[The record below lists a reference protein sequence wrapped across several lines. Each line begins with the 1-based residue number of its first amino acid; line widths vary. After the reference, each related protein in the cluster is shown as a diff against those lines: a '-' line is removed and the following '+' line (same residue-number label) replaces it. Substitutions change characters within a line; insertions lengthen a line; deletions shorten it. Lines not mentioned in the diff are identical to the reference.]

1 MLVTLFA
8 QHISHSHPK
17 SLESYENQYE
27 KLKKIGL
34 GVIDKSEIA
43 PKLGQNGI
51 LQAFLKVIFENTWT
65 SEDILF
71 YRKIWFICQKT
82 KLDSKVE
89 T

>member
-1 MLVTLFA
+1 MDFSAIFSPWRRKVDEILGFC
-8 QHISHSHPK
+8 
-17 SLESYENQYE
+17 
-27 KLKKIGL
+27 KIWLYYFGL
-34 GVIDKSEIA
+34 GEIEKTDIA